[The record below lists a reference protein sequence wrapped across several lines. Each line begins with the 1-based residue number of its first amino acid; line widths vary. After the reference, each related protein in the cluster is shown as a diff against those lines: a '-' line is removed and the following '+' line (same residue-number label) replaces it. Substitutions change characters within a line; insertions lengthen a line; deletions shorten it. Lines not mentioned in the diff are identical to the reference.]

1 MFMSRNLIYGGPQ
14 KPFVNR
20 KARVIFFPAPV
31 YRIGC
36 KNVRGWP
43 VGKVWRK
50 RHPGLLF
57 PGLVAHGGLTLHESC
72 FLWGITACLG
82 RSGAPWIKQEHVPRP
97 HKPWSRNPGGTL
109 RSGRQVA
116 APARIGVGLRRPA
129 LAKRSLTF
137 SRWRSLLSS
146 LAAAGVR
153 FPRSG
158 GGAGARPGPGR

>member
-1 MFMSRNLIYGGPQ
+1 MSEDGQSGRCGENAI
-14 KPFVNR
+14 
-20 KARVIFFPAPV
+20 PASSSQAW
-31 YRIGC
+31 
-36 KNVRGWP
+36 WP
-43 VGKVWRK
+43 T
-50 RHPGLLF
+50 
-57 PGLVAHGGLTLHESC
+57 AALHESC